1 MAHPHQDNSHADT
14 TRPEVRIIWMLLV
27 SLGCFSL
34 ARLSLWLGY
43 FEDFKV
49 LSVAQTL
56 EAFLVG
62 IRFDL
67 SIMTLSMLM
76 PFMML
81 LFAPIRP
88 SAFGRAW
95 GKFWSWLA
103 YVILMVLV
111 LMMIADYLY
120 FEDAHRHVGSE
131 IKAIGE
137 DWKTML
143 SLAWRQ
149 YLGVTALFL
158 CFVGLSAFG
167 WQRFTQP
174 VLVFKGNIAYR
185 VLLIAGCFMAAI
197 VAIRGGVFYRP
208 IAKGDAFF
216 SNQITQGYLVLNGP
230 FSITRALAAPAI
242 APVEMMSNEAAE
254 QRVRNLF
261 GRDYEKDMSAL
272 EFHSSAM
279 SVPHA
284 KPNVVILLLESWG
297 SLQVDAMRQQMHL
310 PKLGATPNFDKLVER
325 GRLFTNFYA
334 TGQRSIVGLSTIMTG
349 LPVLPDMPAMG
360 DGMEQFP
367 INFIGDVAKSKGYE
381 TLFAQSSDRLSLR
394 LNVISGRAGFD
405 DYLGSEDM
413 PEQHDTV
420 KPSGVW
426 GTWDHNTLQEVSKRF
441 ASMKAPFFGFV
452 FTSTTHSPWFTPG
465 KQWEK
470 FPTDTDFGR
479 SLNAMFYADWALG
492 EFIASAKKAGYYDNT
507 IFILL
512 ADHSSQFIERREDAR
527 NLFRIPLLMVGPSV
541 KPGVDTRLS
550 SQSDLLPTLMDVTGW
565 EGRYKSAGQS
575 LMRAERGHGAA
586 LGVSDRAM
594 TLITPNGWLSHDLT
608 QRLGHSQMSDDQVQA
623 MEQDLFALYQTTA
636 KVQLEGVLNTK
647 KQIFLR
653 ENHPK

>member
-1 MAHPHQDNSHADT
+1 MAHPHQDTSLADT
-14 TRPEVRIIWMLLV
+14 TRPEVRIVWMLLV

-34 ARLSLWLGY
+34 ARMFLWLGY

-56 EAFLVG
+56 EAFFVG

-67 SIMTLSMLM
+67 SIMTLSMFVPL
-76 PFMML
+76 MML
-81 LFAPIRP
+81 LFTPIRN
-88 SAFGRAW
+88 SAVGRWW
-95 GKFWSWLA
+95 GQFWSWLVYA
-103 YVILMVLV
+103 ILMALV
-111 LMMIADYLY
+111 LMMIADHLY
-120 FEDAHRHVGSE
+120 FEDTHRHVGSE

-137 DWKTML
+137 DWKTLL

-149 YLGVTALFL
+149 YLGVTSLFL
-158 CFVGLSAFG
+158 CFVGLFAIV
-167 WQRFTQP
+167 WQRFTRP
-174 VLVFKGNIAYR
+174 ALVFKGHIAYR
-185 VLLIAGCFMAAI
+185 VLLIAGCLLTAL

-208 IAKGDAFF
+208 IAVGDAFF

-230 FSITRALAAPAI
+230 FSITRALVAPSL
-242 APVEMMSNEAAE
+242 APVEMMPSEAAE
-254 QRVRNLF
+254 QRVRNLL
-261 GRDYEKDMSAL
+261 GRNFEKDTSAL
-272 EFHSSAM
+272 EFRASTLPSTQ
-279 SVPHA
+279 A

-297 SLQVDAMRQQMHL
+297 ALQVDAMRQQMQL

-367 INFIGDVAKSKGYE
+367 ISFIGNVAKAKGYE

-394 LNVISGRAGFD
+394 LNAISGRAGFD
-405 DYLGSEDM
+405 AYLGAEDM
-413 PEQHDTV
+413 PELHDAQ

-426 GTWDHNTLQEVSKRF
+426 GTWDHNTLQEVSKQF
-441 ASMKAPFFGFV
+441 AVMKRPFFGFV

-470 FPTDTDFGR
+470 FPADTDFGR

-492 EFIASAKKAGYYDNT
+492 EFMASAKKAGYYDNT

-512 ADHSSQFIERREDAR
+512 ADHSSQFIEHREDAR
-527 NLFRIPLLMVGPSV
+527 NLFRIPLLMVGPGV
-541 KPGVDTRLS
+541 KPGVDSRLS
-550 SQSDLLPTLMDVTGW
+550 SQPDLLPTLIDVTGW
-565 EGRYKSAGQS
+565 EGRYKSVGRS
-575 LMRAERGHGAA
+575 LLRTEPGRAAA
-586 LGVSDRAM
+586 LGVSDRVM

-608 QRLGHSQMSDDQVQA
+608 QRLGHSQMSDDQVRA

-636 KVQLEGVLNTK
+636 KVQLEGILNSNKPNSLKETP
-647 KQIFLR
+647 
-653 ENHPK
+653 PK